1 VTVVELPLEEATA
14 GALAPFGELLGVGR
28 GRPGSPTRFY
38 DDAVEL
44 VEKAPFVSDAD
55 TCLSIARVRPRPLEV
70 RWMERHFK
78 HTQVFLPLNAQ
89 PYVVVVAPPGAEPLP
104 DLARARAF
112 RFPGDC
118 GFMMHIGTWHEFP
131 FALDAPADMVIVL
144 RNETNRNLDAI
155 EDGEA
160 VGEDL
165 EKRSIAR
172 RFGVTLRVQPPMQA
186 LRPAPLAR

>member
-1 VTVVELPLEEATA
+1 MSLLELVLEDASPT
-14 GALAPFGELLGVGR
+14 ALAPFGEMLGVGR
-28 GRPGSPTRFY
+28 GRPSSPTRFY

-44 VEKAPFVSDAD
+44 VEKPPFVSDAD
-55 TCLSIARVRPRPLEV
+55 TCLSIARILPRAPQV

-78 HTQVFLPLNAQ
+78 HTQVFLPLNRQ
-89 PYVVVVAPPGAEPLP
+89 PYAVVVAPPGQAELP
-104 DLARARAF
+104 DLKQARAF

-131 FALDAPADMVIVL
+131 FALGAAADMVVVL
-144 RNETNRNLDAI
+144 RNETNRDLAAI

-165 EKRSIAR
+165 QKRSIAR
-172 RFGVTLRVQPPMQA
+172 RFGLTLRFVEPG
-186 LRPAPLAR
+186 